1 MKIAE
6 QRHQNPCNL
15 RILCSFG
22 TSGYQNMK
30 EDLIFVIKSGLHAA
44 SSLAIKHDEIS
55 P

>member
-22 TSGYQNMK
+22 TSGHQNMK
-30 EDLIFVIKSGLHAA
+30 EELIFVIKSGLHAQA
-44 SSLAIKHDEIS
+44 A
-55 P
+55 